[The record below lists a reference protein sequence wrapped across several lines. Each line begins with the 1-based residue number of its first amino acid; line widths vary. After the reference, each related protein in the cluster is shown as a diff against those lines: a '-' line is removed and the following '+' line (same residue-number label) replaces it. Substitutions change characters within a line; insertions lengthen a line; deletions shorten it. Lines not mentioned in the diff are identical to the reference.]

1 MDVLFYFCR
10 FPEQLVIEPS
20 VACGEGATSFGMT
33 RPFFPLIQ
41 KNTYNLA
48 EPEVVLKCS
57 RMLLKSCGRS
67 QLRRSYRNGS
77 HLKLDCVAGGF
88 SWFLTRRLRK
98 QSKGFSGGAD
108 HANDMQMISFHH
120 L

>member
-10 FPEQLVIEPS
+10 FPEQLVIKPS
-20 VACGEGATSFGMT
+20 VACGEEATSFGMT

-48 EPEVVLKCS
+48 EPEDVLKCS

-77 HLKLDCVAGGF
+77 HLKLDCVAGDF
-88 SWFLTRRLRK
+88 SWF
-98 QSKGFSGGAD
+98 
-108 HANDMQMISFHH
+108 
-120 L
+120 